1 MLWRSTSVFRTPYH
15 IQLSVIG
22 QAADFRTMRLRA
34 GEKALYQELNKSPYL
49 KFPIKVDLAMTA
61 HKVSLIIQAALS
73 GLDVRHDDRFKK
85 LQKTYSAEEAMV
97 FQHVHRLIR
106 CIVDC
111 QLAQDDSVG
120 VRNALELSRSLAA
133 RAWDDSPFQL
143 SQLDGI
149 GPAAVRKFVSA
160 GIKTIEELDD
170 TDSHKIN
177 MIMARNPPF
186 GMQLLEKT
194 RTYPRLHVSLK
205 KMGTSVRCCVS
216 FD

>member
-1 MLWRSTSVFRTPYH
+1 MFRTPYH

-22 QAADFRTMRLRA
+22 QAADFRTMRLRV